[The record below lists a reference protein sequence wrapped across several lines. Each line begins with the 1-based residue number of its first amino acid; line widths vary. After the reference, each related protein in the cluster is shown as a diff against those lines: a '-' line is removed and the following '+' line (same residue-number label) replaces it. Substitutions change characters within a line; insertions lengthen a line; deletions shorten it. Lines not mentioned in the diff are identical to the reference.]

1 MADGFW
7 ARIALSGALLAGAA
21 SVAGAQAQEFDAA
34 RIAAARAEGGFF
46 LYGSISEGQLK
57 TLVTA
62 FDKKFGVKGDFIR
75 LASGPLS
82 QRYAA
87 NNEGGANDADILLD
101 STPQVYELHPEW
113 FAKIDPKE
121 ITNAA
126 RWPAKWLTAT
136 AATIQTSGSVV
147 QFNTELV
154 APADV
159 PKTWADIINP
169 KFKGKIVLT
178 DPRISDTYFGWVDM
192 LSKRYGDDFIRKLA
206 AQDLKLTQ
214 SGASGAQLVAAG
226 AFALN
231 FPAYASF
238 SIPLIEKKAPIDSR
252 IMSDPTLVS
261 TSALAVAAKA
271 PHPKT
276 ARLFMD
282 WVLSEDV
289 TRTICATFPIS
300 TPGDP
305 EGKLGCIPL
314 KDPQPLE
321 WQTPEARRRQ
331 LVDMLGLTGK

>member
-1 MADGFW
+1 MF
-7 ARIALSGALLAGAA
+7 RKLALTAALISSGAAF
-21 SVAGAQAQEFDAA
+21 AQAPKVDDP
-34 RIAAARAEGGFF
+34 RVKDARAEGGFY
-46 LYGSISEGQLK
+46 LYGSISDGQLK
-57 TLVTA
+57 VIIDT
-62 FDKKFGVKGDFIR
+62 FDKTYGIKGEFIR

-82 QRYAA
+82 QRFAA
-87 NNEGGANDADILLD
+87 SVEGGGHDADALLD
-101 STPQVYELHPEW
+101 STPQHPEW
-113 FAKIDPKE
+113 FAKFDPKE
-121 ITNAA
+121 IPNV
-126 RWPAKWLTAT
+126 AKWPSKWVSGHV
-136 AATIQTSGSVV
+136 ATIQTSGSVV

-154 APADV
+154 AAADV
-159 PKTWADIINP
+159 PKTWADIVNP

-178 DPRISDTYFGWVDM
+178 DPRISDTYFGWADT
-192 LSKRYGDDFIRKLA
+192 LGKRYGDDFLKKLA

-261 TSALAVAAKA
+261 VSSIAIAAKA

-276 ARLFMD
+276 ARLFVD
-282 WVLSEDV
+282 WLLSDEATKAV
-289 TRTICATFPIS
+289 CAAFPVS

-314 KDPQPLE
+314 KDPQPLP
-321 WQTPEARRRQ
+321 WQTPESRRAEIVQ
-331 LVDMLGLTGK
+331 LLGLTGK